1 MFIKFSDKTKKIMVK
16 RSRQEDAKDSSN
28 DSECIYLDEDG
39 NKNRRI
45 KVLLEPEEEENNTEN

>member
-1 MFIKFSDKTKKIMVK
+1 MVK
-16 RSRQEDAKDSSN
+16 RSRQEDAKGSSD

-45 KVLLEPEEEENNTEN
+45 KVLLEPEEEENNTENQ